1 MKKRKKSITNSAK
14 SLKIFRV
21 RYSTDMSK
29 TLEAELEAEL
39 EQLSHRNNELE
50 KQNLELREELA
61 NLKVRSISANLLY
74 TANSAG
80 EAQQPTAG
88 KMRDTGRSC

>member
-1 MKKRKKSITNSAK
+1 MKKRKMSITNSAK

-21 RYSTDMSK
+21 RYSIDMSK

-39 EQLSHRNNELE
+39 DQLTYRNNELE

-61 NLKVRSISANLLY
+61 NLKVRFISANLLFSE
-74 TANSAG
+74 NSAG

-88 KMRDTGRSC
+88 KMRDLGRSC